1 MTVDEEMMMMMRAF
15 LAAAAVLLLPA
26 SALATGTLRIQQS
39 NNSVQTYSGVVMKL
53 DQKNHALM
61 LTSADKVSTV
71 AITGGHCTP
80 EGKLVRCTGGGFS
93 LRQEGKTYVIP
104 FKSATFYFNL
114 SEQEQA
120 SPLAAV
126 RPHSVVFD
134 IVTRKGTHITGNGK
148 LDEEG

>member
-1 MTVDEEMMMMMRAF
+1 MRMRGF
-15 LAAAAVLLLPA
+15 LVAAVVLLLPA
-26 SALATGTLRIQQS
+26 SALATGTVRIQQHD
-39 NNSVQTYSGVVMKL
+39 NSVQTYNGVVMKL
-53 DQKNHALM
+53 DQKNRALM
-61 LTSADKVSTV
+61 LTSADRVSTV
-71 AITGGHCTP
+71 AITGSQCTP

-93 LRQEGKTYVIP
+93 LRQEGKTYTIP

-114 SEQEQA
+114 SDQEQP

-148 LDEEG
+148 LD

>member
-1 MTVDEEMMMMMRAF
+1 MSMRGF
-15 LAAAAVLLLPA
+15 LIAAVVLLLPA
-26 SALATGTLRIQQS
+26 SALATGTVRIQQS
-39 NNSVQTYSGVVMKL
+39 DNSVQTYNGVVMKL
-53 DQKNHALM
+53 DQKNRALM
-61 LTSADKVSTV
+61 LTSADRVSTV
-71 AITGGHCTP
+71 AITGSQCTP

-93 LRQEGKTYVIP
+93 LRQEGKTYTIP

-114 SEQEQA
+114 SDQEQP

-148 LDEEG
+148 LD